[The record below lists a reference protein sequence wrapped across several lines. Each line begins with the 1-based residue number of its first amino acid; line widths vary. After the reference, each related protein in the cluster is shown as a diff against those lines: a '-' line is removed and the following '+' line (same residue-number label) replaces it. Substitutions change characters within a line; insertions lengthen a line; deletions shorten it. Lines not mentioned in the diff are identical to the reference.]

1 LKPEKETK
9 REIKQGVVVD
19 ITGADFADADT
30 TAGDIAALHEAG
42 AGIPHGRV
50 DIALVAVLLSGHS
63 GIAHN

>member
-1 LKPEKETK
+1 M
-9 REIKQGVVVD
+9 D